1 MLDGLFFGAIWASI
15 LGSEN
20 AQRKAAQ
27 REVQRMMRDEELQ
40 RSRFFEDEKRWRRDG
55 FAFGDGL
62 NTMQWNK
69 ILKLLDLI
77 DDGYFPVCN
86 LININNSEQEIK
98 LYHLENYDL
107 KKIHETPELVRVYMK
122 LSDAE
127 DYFNR
132 GYSCSDWICP
142 DRVFFKQLMSWDHV
156 RELLESGKVLIGLP
170 FGSGTEPKPMTTAE
184 AREFMQ
190 TVMEERFQEHWRKHR
205 DF

>member
-1 MLDGLFFGAIWASI
+1 MIFESMFLGLLFGKESAERNS
-15 LGSEN
+15 
-20 AQRKAAQ
+20 AAL
-27 REVQRMMRDEELQ
+27 EVQRMMRDEELQ
-40 RSRFFEDEKRWRRDG
+40 RNRFFEDEKRWRRDG

-69 ILKLLDLI
+69 ILELLDLI

-86 LININNSEQEIK
+86 LINLNSYQEGIRFF
-98 LYHLENYDL
+98 HLENYEL
-107 KKIHETPELVRVYMK
+107 KNVRETEELMRVYMK
-122 LSDAE
+122 LFDTE

-142 DRVFFKQLMSWDHV
+142 DGVFFKKLMSWVHV

-170 FGSGTEPKPMTTAE
+170 FGSGTELKPMTTAE

-190 TVMEERFQEHWRKHR
+190 TVMEERFQEHWKNKR
-205 DF
+205 